1 MTTRTRYELTDDIA
15 TITMDD
21 GKVNAVSP
29 DMSAELLG
37 HLDRAEADEAKVVVL
52 TGRERT
58 LSAGFDLKV
67 EPAGWPAMMAAGAR
81 LSARMLSFPRPVVVA
96 CPGNA
101 IAMGAFL
108 LLSADYRVG
117 ADGDGRIG
125 LNEVAIGLTLPWF
138 AIEIARHR
146 LPRPAF
152 DRCTVTG
159 VLLDPQEACAVGF
172 LDAVVG
178 ADAAA
183 GGGADGRTAARH
195 HQRSGA
201 RRHQAAHPPRGPRRD
216 RGRHRAPGGGRAR
229 VVRGRA
235 IGSGAA
241 RA

>member
-1 MTTRTRYELTDDIA
+1 MTTRTRYELIDGIA

-29 DMSAELLG
+29 DMSSELLG
-37 HLDRAEADEAKVVVL
+37 HFDRAEAEEASAVVL

-108 LLSADYRVG
+108 LLSADHRIG

-159 VLLDPQEACAVGF
+159 VLLGPQEACAVGF
-172 LDAVVG
+172 LDEVVG
-178 ADAAA
+178 ADQLHEAAL
-183 GGGADGRTAARH
+183 TAAR
-195 HQRSGA
+195 RLA
-201 RRHQAAHPPRGPRRD
+201 TIDAAAHAATKLRIRREVLAGIED
-216 RGRHRAPGGGRAR
+216 GIARLEGDGREW
-229 VVRGRA
+229 
-235 IGSGAA
+235 
-241 RA
+241 

>member
-1 MTTRTRYELTDDIA
+1 MTTRTRYELNDGIA

-29 DMSAELLG
+29 GMSAELLG
-37 HLDRAEADEAKVVVL
+37 HLDRAEAEEAKVVVL

-101 IAMGAFL
+101 IAMGGFL

-117 ADGDGRIG
+117 AAGEGRIG

-159 VLLDPQEACAVGF
+159 VLLGPEEARAVGF
-172 LDAVVG
+172 LDEVV
-178 ADAAA
+178 APEELQAAA
-183 GGGADGRTAARH
+183 LTAAR
-195 HQRSGA
+195 QLA
-201 RRHQAAHPPRGPRRD
+201 TIDPAAHAATKVRIRREVLAGLED
-216 RGRHRAPGGGRAR
+216 GIARLEGDGREW
-229 VVRGRA
+229 
-235 IGSGAA
+235 
-241 RA
+241 

>member
-1 MTTRTRYELTDDIA
+1 MTTTRTRYELTDGIA

-21 GKVNAVSP
+21 GKVNAMSP

-37 HLDRAEADEAKVVVL
+37 HFDRAETEDARVVVL
-52 TGRERT
+52 TGRAQT

-67 EPAGWPAMMAAGAR
+67 EPAGWPAMMASGAR
-81 LSARMLSFPRPVVVA
+81 LAARMLSFPRPVVVA

-108 LLSADYRVG
+108 LLAADHRIG

-159 VLLDPQEACAVGF
+159 VLLDPHEALAVGF
-172 LDAVVG
+172 LDEVVG
-178 ADAAA
+178 ADQLQEATL
-183 GGGADGRTAARH
+183 TAARQLAAIDPTAH
-195 HQRSGA
+195 AATKLRIRREVLAGLDDGIA
-201 RRHQAAHPPRGPRRD
+201 RLEGD
-216 RGRHRAPGGGRAR
+216 GREW
-229 VVRGRA
+229 
-235 IGSGAA
+235 
-241 RA
+241 